1 MKKKDWIIF
10 ITILTIT
17 IAALFIIYYYFK
29 EYIIFI
35 FLPFIG
41 LSLFLLKKIL
51 NNNLNNNSVLLLLC
65 LHLYITISIVI
76 LLSQSL
82 VMVNNKFQMN
92 PTLLFV
98 IIFVVAVII
107 LFIVT
112 FITNKH
118 NVIPNNIL
126 QKLKDFSTV
135 LTFALTIYLAA
146 HAIETGIQNSQEK
159 QLYDNLSK
167 IELYFSSNEKIIND
181 TDYSF
186 SKDDTAEISSHIK
199 NLNKYIIYIENI
211 DKKAKKISFIEYL
224 KINDIKIS
232 KPSSLSDDNNIARR
246 VNLIETY
253 LISPENNNFSSFYF
267 KNFLKNSASVKN
279 NIVSQQDSI
288 LFFITLVIYTLTSYY
303 LLTPLQQKDTQ
314 KETIHT
320 SSNDNKNKRE
330 ENKSLSHSI
339 SSVALATILFLFIT
353 NHDKK
358 E

>member
-1 MKKKDWIIF
+1 MKKKWFIF
-10 ITILTIT
+10 ITLLIIIT
-17 IAALFIIYYYFK
+17 ALLYYYNKDLIWFLILFIISYLVRVFFK
-29 EYIIFI
+29 NNSDADRLLLILCFQIVIVIYVVCITIFFMSKRKGVFQLNSTDLFLWIFI
-35 FLPFIG
+35 
-41 LSLFLLKKIL
+41 LS
-51 NNNLNNNSVLLLLC
+51 
-65 LHLYITISIVI
+65 VI
-76 LLSQSL
+76 L
-82 VMVNNKFQMN
+82 V
-92 PTLLFV
+92 FV
-98 IIFVVAVII
+98 SM
-107 LFIVT
+107 FIS
-112 FITNKH
+112 NKH

-146 HAIETGIQNSQEK
+146 HAIETNIQNSQEK

-253 LISPENNNFSSFYF
+253 LISPEQ
-267 KNFLKNSASVKN
+267 KNFISFSFEDLKDNKNS
-279 NIVSQQDSI
+279 DSI
-288 LFFITLVIYTLTSYY
+288 SNLFSKDFNLFFITLVIYTLTSYY